1 MILLDLLDLLV
12 LFKYLGK
19 LLINSDILKLL
30 KMKMEYITFI
40 IMLNRFK
47 RILLTGLNR
56 AIW

>member
-56 AIW
+56 AI